1 MAFLLVSFR
10 TAGVLAVA
18 GFTGVSLWATKD
30 RGLRPKNGF
39 GATAQCGTRSSF
51 GVNEEQSPTP
61 ATVGCHQLSDKR
73 QR

>member
-1 MAFLLVSFR
+1 LTSVASGACPGTGATHSIASTVLGTSHFMAFLLVGFR

-39 GATAQCGTRSSF
+39 GATA
-51 GVNEEQSPTP
+51 
-61 ATVGCHQLSDKR
+61 
-73 QR
+73 